1 MCYLIEKKA
10 EMKDPSLKVE
20 NSGKE
25 KVLSLC
31 KVSLRRVIPFSEIV
45 RKFRSRRVGNTGT
58 EEAS

>member
-1 MCYLIEKKA
+1 
-10 EMKDPSLKVE
+10 MKDPSLKVE

-45 RKFRSRRVGNTGT
+45 RKFRSRRVGNTGI